1 MKMISGLVR
10 VKMRLGD
17 ELREKLESES
27 YIRKVEEDGFK
38 ISFLGWKVISEVD
51 NHFIM
56 TNNALFK
63 TTNKGWIS
71 EFYVA
76 VIQILNKTVFLVDD
90 DCPEYLFLDPTS
102 LTEPICKFLKK
113 TDEIMFG
120 YSKMN
125 ENGEQ

>member
-71 EFYVA
+71 EFYIA

-102 LTEPICKFLKK
+102 LTDPICNFLKK